1 MMGADHERETATG
14 PRPYI
19 HSGNRPDRQK
29 PDYMVVKVFV
39 VMRRVF
45 SANRDAPNVEVLDV
59 KLNLAAAQAL
69 VDANAGTW
77 LERVLA
83 DKRTLITK
91 RD

>member
-1 MMGADHERETATG
+1 MMGVDHERETATG
-14 PRPYI
+14 PRPVRD
-19 HSGNRPDRQK
+19 RPER

-45 SANRDAPNVEVLDV
+45 SANREAPNVEVLDV

-69 VDANAGTW
+69 VDEHAGTW
-77 LERVLA
+77 IERVLA
-83 DKRTLITK
+83 DKRVFVTK